1 MRPDGETIW
10 VTVTL
15 SIQWDAGG
23 RIQSL
28 IGVIEDIDA
37 RKRAELE
44 LRTHTAR
51 QQLLSKTMDQLLRVD
66 DPRDVMQDIFE
77 SLRKSVGL
85 DTFLDY
91 DVMPDNSGIR
101 MATWAGIPDL
111 ALEPLMFL
119 QFGQALC
126 GTSAVSRQPVIVD
139 HLQSSTD
146 PKASRMQA
154 VGSTAYAC
162 FPLIVGDRLLG
173 TLAFASSTRDS
184 FDSDDLE
191 LLEAVSNYV
200 ATAKERR
207 RLLHETRQ
215 RAEQVAEQEERLR
228 FATEGAGMGTWDVD
242 LRTGRVVWNR
252 QNALLLGYDFE
263 SDQASTKRWWALVHE
278 DDRAIVRQAMKNA
291 RNSGHLYQAEHR
303 IRRADTGE
311 LRWLAP

>member
-44 LRTHTAR
+44 LHTHTAR

-215 RAEQVAEQEERLR
+215 RAEQVAAALE
-228 FATEGAGMGTWDVD
+228 
-242 LRTGRVVWNR
+242 GRVVT
-252 QNALLLGYDFE
+252 NAVNVPAVAADEVGFLGPFLPLARDLGRI
-263 SDQASTKRWWALVHE
+263 AS
-278 DDRAIVRQAMKNA
+278 AIVEQAATQIFMANSKA
-291 RNSGHLYQAEHR
+291 RHVDYVAKQVAELDLRMHQ
-303 IRRADTGE
+303 IE
-311 LRWLAP
+311 LVESVHAA